1 MNAASAGR
9 MRCPVGCELKLNS
22 SATCSFNVRSWAVC
36 LGQDGSA
43 PTLPCMQIL
52 KRFRVD
58 PYLRL
63 PTLRPQWGRG
73 EVRSQIRS
81 YRYGL
86 TFDIE
91 GTWVLCGLSFV
102 DFGCKP
108 YRYSCGISPQIIRA
122 PVVLPRHHPHE
133 ALMWTES
140 PFQCLAGL
148 SEQTTNNIVEYVFCV
163 ENRICLIL
171 PKHPPPLTPGS
182 CRVITFF
189 TPPLPFRSGYRFPQP
204 SCRQGRV
211 VFASPCSRVCF
222 CVPGHVGSSSDGR
235 HRARG

>member
-86 TFDIE
+86 TFDIV
-91 GTWVLCGLSFV
+91 GTWVLCGLRFV
-102 DFGCKP
+102 RFRLQALSVELWHFP
-108 YRYSCGISPQIIRA
+108 TNHTSP
-122 PVVLPRHHPHE
+122 
-133 ALMWTES
+133 S
-140 PFQCLAGL
+140 CLA
-148 SEQTTNNIVEYVFCV
+148 TTSPTRGSHVDRISVPVFSRPLGANNQQYCIVCVFRRKQ
-163 ENRICLIL
+163 NLL
-171 PKHPPPLTPGS
+171 PPP
-182 CRVITFF
+182 
-189 TPPLPFRSGYRFPQP
+189 
-204 SCRQGRV
+204 
-211 VFASPCSRVCF
+211 
-222 CVPGHVGSSSDGR
+222 
-235 HRARG
+235 

>member
-1 MNAASAGR
+1 MTATFLLLCGYVPLFGSLCPHDAYAGDRMNAASAGR

-43 PTLPCMQIL
+43 PTLPCRQIL

-63 PTLRPQWGRG
+63 PTLRPQGGRG

-91 GTWVLCGLSFV
+91 GTWVLCGLRFVRFRLPSFI
-102 DFGCKP
+102 G
-108 YRYSCGISPQIIRA
+108 SCGIPRQIIGA

-140 PFQCLAGL
+140 LFQ
-148 SEQTTNNIVEYVFCV
+148 F
-163 ENRICLIL
+163 
-171 PKHPPPLTPGS
+171 
-182 CRVITFF
+182 
-189 TPPLPFRSGYRFPQP
+189 
-204 SCRQGRV
+204 
-211 VFASPCSRVCF
+211 
-222 CVPGHVGSSSDGR
+222 
-235 HRARG
+235 